1 MFPFSI
7 TLRQKTNIAL
17 TEDNK
22 QKLFETIKFLLSQH
36 YARNTKV
43 SPFELSFTTKFFEI
57 AWGINLDVLSPID
70 KGNFMIE
77 SKEGKINLSYTF
89 YMYKLLFLALIFS
102 ILFALIDS
110 SLLGGLICFIVLG
123 IINWLIAVT
132 RQWFLLKQI
141 ANSK

>member
-22 QKLFETIKFLLSQH
+22 QKLFEDIKSLISKH
-36 YARNTKV
+36 YACNIKI
-43 SPFELSFTTKFFEI
+43 SPSELSFTTKFFEI

-77 SKEGKINLSYTF
+77 GKEDKINLSYTF
-89 YMYKLLFLALIFS
+89 YIYKLIFLALIFS

-110 SLLGGLICFIVLG
+110 SLLDGLIFFIVLG
-123 IINWLIAVT
+123 ILNWLIAIS

>member
-7 TLRQKTNIAL
+7 TFRQKTNIAI

-22 QKLFETIKFLLSQH
+22 QKLFENIKSLLSKH
-36 YARNTKV
+36 YASNIKI
-43 SPFELSFTTKFFEI
+43 SPAELSFTTKFFEI

-70 KGNFMIE
+70 KGIFMIE
-77 SKEGKINLSYTF
+77 GKEDKINLSYTF
-89 YMYKLLFLALIFS
+89 YIYKLLFIALMFS

-110 SLLGGLICFIVLG
+110 SLLVGLICFIVLG
-123 IINWLIAVT
+123 ILNWLIAVA

-141 ANSK
+141 AKSK